1 MQFLQKKFATLQTQ
15 AVAYRL
21 GGLKPSDRVRC
32 EDEIRH
38 FTESTCYSCLIKE
51 VTDTTTSDVAYD
63 VNLLDTGVSVAQ
75 KIIDDQMAA
84 TFKKR
89 DTVTLEISG
98 YDDKLSDVVRYSDT
112 HLQLGETLEVVNV
125 MPPVS

>member
-15 AVAYRL
+15 AVACRL
-21 GGLKPSDRVRC
+21 GRLKPSDRVSC
-32 EDEIRH
+32 EDQIRH

-51 VTDTTTSDVAYD
+51 VTNTTTSDDAYD

-84 TFKKR
+84 TLKKR